1 MSEKI
6 PVEVAYALP
15 EKQRIIKLEVPIGT
29 TASEAVM
36 QSGIETAFDDLV
48 LGPDLK
54 LGVWG
59 KATPGDRILEAGER
73 VEIYRPLKIDPKAVR
88 KARAAKAK
96 AARTAEDHASEG
108 LASISAAVSDSD

>member
-29 TASEAVM
+29 TVMQAVM
-36 QSGIETAFDDLV
+36 QSGMETVFDDLT

-59 KATPGDRILEAGER
+59 KATTGDRVLAAGER
-73 VEIYRPLKIDPKAVR
+73 VEIYRPLKIDPKAIR
-88 KARAAKAK
+88 KARAEKAK
-96 AARTAEDHASEG
+96 AARAKGDQSAED
-108 LASISAAVSDSD
+108 SAASSTAD